1 MHLKDNYFTLVFIAI
16 IVALAGEL
24 KFYPFHGSFRIGL
37 GIPIFFLFLLWTR
50 KIHAIFAGFLVGIF
64 VVTFRIALDSY
75 FNHSLHFSSELVLH
89 FSSLFYY
96 VTYSL
101 LFYLAKINKIHQ
113 KPVLIGF
120 WAVLIEITASMI
132 ELIVR
137 HLILGSLISFTM
149 IGEIIIISFIR
160 SFFTLSFFYIIMLN
174 RAKRLAEQQL
184 RQNSHM
190 ILLISNLYEE
200 SIQLKKSLQNAED
213 ITRDCYTL
221 YQTLLTT
228 DTILNVKELSEK
240 LLGITGQVHEIKKD
254 NQRIYAG
261 LSKMI
266 ADGNSTDYM
275 RIDDISSII
284 LETNKKYSYSL
295 DKNIEFHSIIN
306 DVFPPVHVYTVLSII
321 NNLVSNSVE
330 AIKIDGSIILSIG
343 KTHEFIEFT
352 VTDDAG
358 GIPNNK
364 KELIFKPGYTT
375 KYDNSGKPSTG
386 MGLPY
391 VKDVVNN
398 LKGTIVVQDNS
409 ENLGTVF
416 VIQLPINNLIQK
428 G

>member
-1 MHLKDNYFTLVFIAI
+1 MKDNYFTLVFIAI
-16 IVALAGEL
+16 IVTLAGEL
-24 KFYPFHGSFRIGL
+24 KFYPFQGSFRIGL
-37 GIPIFFLFLLWTR
+37 GIPIFFLFLLWTH
-50 KIHAIFAGFLVGIF
+50 KIPAILAGFLVGIL
-64 VVTFRIALDSY
+64 VVAFRITLDSY
-75 FNHSLHFSSELVLH
+75 FNGSFHFSYELVLH

-96 VTYSL
+96 VTYSF
-101 LFYLAKINKIHQ
+101 LFYLAKINKIHHR
-113 KPVLIGF
+113 PLLIGF
-120 WAVLIEITASMI
+120 FAVLIEMTASMM

-137 HLILGSLISFTM
+137 HLILGNTINFTM
-149 IGEIIIISFIR
+149 ICEIIIISFIR

-174 RAKRLAEQQL
+174 HAKHLAEKQL
-184 RQNSHM
+184 KQNSHM
-190 ILLISNLYEE
+190 VLLISNLYEE

-213 ITRDCYTL
+213 ITRDCYNL
-221 YQTLLTT
+221 YQNLLNT

-266 ADGNSTDYM
+266 AHGNSTDYM
-275 RIDDISSII
+275 TIDEISSII

-295 DKNIEFHSIIN
+295 HKNIEFDSVIN
-306 DVFPPVHVYTVLSII
+306 DVYPPMHVYTVLSII

-330 AIKIDGSIILSIG
+330 AIKIDGSIKLSIC
-343 KTHEFIEFT
+343 KTRELIEFI

-358 GIPNNK
+358 GIPKNK

-398 LKGTIVVQDNS
+398 LKGTIVAQDNS
-409 ENLGTVF
+409 EALGTVF
-416 VIQLPINNLIQK
+416 VIQLPISNLIQR

>member
-1 MHLKDNYFTLVFIAI
+1 MKDNYFTLVFIAI
-16 IVALAGEL
+16 IVTLASEL
-24 KFYPFHGSFRIGL
+24 KFYPFQGSFRIGL

-50 KIHAIFAGFLVGIF
+50 KIPAILAGFLVGIL
-64 VVTFRIALDSY
+64 VVAFRITLDSY
-75 FNHSLHFSSELVLH
+75 FNGSFHFSSELVLH

-96 VTYSL
+96 VTYSF
-101 LFYLAKINKIHQ
+101 LFYLAKINKIHHR
-113 KPVLIGF
+113 PLLIGF
-120 WAVLIEITASMI
+120 FAVLIEMTASMM

-137 HLILGSLISFTM
+137 HLILGNLIDFTM
-149 IGEIIIISFIR
+149 ICEIIIISFIR

-174 RAKRLAEQQL
+174 RAKHLAEKQL
-184 RQNSHM
+184 KQNSHM

-221 YQTLLTT
+221 YQNLLNT

-275 RIDDISSII
+275 TIDEISSII

-295 DKNIEFHSIIN
+295 HKNIEFDSVIN
-306 DVFPPVHVYTVLSII
+306 DVYPPMHVYTVLSII

-330 AIKIDGSIILSIG
+330 AIKIDGSIKLSIC
-343 KTHEFIEFT
+343 KTRELIEFI

-358 GIPNNK
+358 GIPKNK

-398 LKGTIVVQDNS
+398 LKGTIVAQDNS
-409 ENLGTVF
+409 KALGTVF
-416 VIQLPINNLIQK
+416 VIQLPISNLIQR

>member
-1 MHLKDNYFTLVFIAI
+1 MKDNYFTLVFIAI
-16 IVALAGEL
+16 IVTLAGEL
-24 KFYPFHGSFRIGL
+24 KFYPFQGSFRIGL
-37 GIPIFFLFLLWTR
+37 GIPIFFLFLLWTH
-50 KIHAIFAGFLVGIF
+50 KIPAILAGFLVGIL
-64 VVTFRIALDSY
+64 VVAFRITLDSY
-75 FNHSLHFSSELVLH
+75 FNGSFHFSYELVLH

-96 VTYSL
+96 VTYSF
-101 LFYLAKINKIHQ
+101 LFYLAKINKIHHR
-113 KPVLIGF
+113 PLLIGF
-120 WAVLIEITASMI
+120 FAVLIEMTASMM

-137 HLILGSLISFTM
+137 HLILGNTINFTM
-149 IGEIIIISFIR
+149 ISEIIIISFIR

-174 RAKRLAEQQL
+174 RAKHLAEKQL
-184 RQNSHM
+184 KQNSHM

-221 YQTLLTT
+221 YQNLLNT

-275 RIDDISSII
+275 TIDEISSII

-295 DKNIEFHSIIN
+295 HKNIEFNSVIN
-306 DVFPPVHVYTVLSII
+306 DVYPPMHVYTVLSII

-330 AIKIDGSIILSIG
+330 AIKIDGSIKLSIC
-343 KTHEFIEFT
+343 KTRQLIEFI

-358 GIPNNK
+358 GIPKNK

-398 LKGTIVVQDNS
+398 LKGTIVAQDNS
-409 ENLGTVF
+409 EALGTVF
-416 VIQLPINNLIQK
+416 VIQLPISNLIQR

>member
-1 MHLKDNYFTLVFIAI
+1 MKDNYFTLIFIAI
-16 IVALAGEL
+16 IVTLAGEL

-50 KIHAIFAGFLVGIF
+50 KIPAILAGFLVGIF
-64 VVTFRIALDSY
+64 VVAFRITLDSY
-75 FNHSLHFSSELVLH
+75 FNGSFHFSSELVLH

-101 LFYLAKINKIHQ
+101 LFYLAKINKIHHR
-113 KPVLIGF
+113 PLLIGF
-120 WAVLIEITASMI
+120 FAVLIEMTASMM
-132 ELIVR
+132 ELLVR
-137 HLILGSLISFTM
+137 HLILGNTINFTM
-149 IGEIIIISFIR
+149 ISEIIIISFIR
-160 SFFTLSFFYIIMLN
+160 SFFTLSFFYIVMLN
-174 RAKRLAEQQL
+174 RAKHLAEKQL

-200 SIQLKKSLQNAED
+200 SVQLRKSLQNAED

-221 YQTLLTT
+221 YQNLLNT
-228 DTILNVKELSEK
+228 DTILNVKELSQK

-275 RIDDISSII
+275 TIDEIISII

-295 DKNIEFHSIIN
+295 HKNIEFNSVIN
-306 DVFPPVHVYTVLSII
+306 DVYPPMHVYTVLSII

-330 AIKIDGSIILSIG
+330 AIKIDGSINLSIS
-343 KTHEFIEFT
+343 KTRELIEFI
-352 VTDDAG
+352 VADDAG

-391 VKDVVNN
+391 IKDVVNN
-398 LKGTIVVQDNS
+398 LKGTIVARDNS
-409 ENLGTVF
+409 ENLGTIF
-416 VIQLPINNLIQK
+416 VIQLPISNLIQK

>member
-1 MHLKDNYFTLVFIAI
+1 MKDNYFTLIFVSIFIT
-16 IVALAGEL
+16 LAGEL
-24 KFYPFHGSFRIGL
+24 KFYPFQGSFRIGL

-50 KIHAIFAGFLVGIF
+50 KIPAIMAGCIVGIF
-64 VVTFRIALDSY
+64 VVIFRITLDLY
-75 FNHSLHFSSELVLH
+75 FNSSLHFNSELLLH

-101 LFYLAKINKIHQ
+101 FFYLAKINKIHHR
-113 KPVLIGF
+113 PLLIGF
-120 WAVLIEITASMI
+120 FAVLIEMPACMM
-132 ELIVR
+132 ELLIR
-137 HLILGSLISFTM
+137 HMILGNLINFTM
-149 IGEIIIISFIR
+149 ISQILIISFIR

-174 RAKRLAEQQL
+174 RAKHLAEQQL
-184 RQNSHM
+184 KQNSHM

-200 SIQLKKSLQNAED
+200 SVQLKKSLQNAED

-221 YQTLLTT
+221 YQHLL
-228 DTILNVKELSEK
+228 DTNAILNVYELREK
-240 LLGITGQVHEIKKD
+240 LLGIAGQVHEIKKD

-275 RIDDISSII
+275 RIDEISRII
-284 LETNKKYSYSL
+284 IETNKKYAYSL
-295 DKNIEFHSIIN
+295 DKNIEFHTVIN
-306 DVFPPVHVYTVLSII
+306 EDFPTMHVYTILSII

-330 AIKIDGSIILSIG
+330 AIEEYGSIKLSIC
-343 KTHEFIEFT
+343 KIHDLIEFR
-352 VTDDAG
+352 VSDNAG
-358 GIPNNK
+358 GIPENK

-391 VKDVVNN
+391 VKYVVNN
-398 LKGTIVVQDNS
+398 LQGTMVAEQNT
-409 ENLGTVF
+409 EKLGTVF
-416 VIQLPINNLIQK
+416 VIQLPLSNLTQK

>member
-1 MHLKDNYFTLVFIAI
+1 LKDNYFTLFFVTI
-16 IVALAGEL
+16 IVTLAGEL
-24 KFYPFHGSFRIGL
+24 KFYPFQGSFRIGL

-50 KIHAIFAGFLVGIF
+50 KIPAIIAGCIVGIF
-64 VVTFRIALDSY
+64 VVIFRISLDFY
-75 FNHSLHFSSELVLH
+75 FNCNLHFNSELLLH

-101 LFYLAKINKIHQ
+101 FFYLARINKIHDR
-113 KPVLIGF
+113 PLLIGF
-120 WAVLIEITASMI
+120 FAVLIEMPACTM
-132 ELIVR
+132 ELVVR
-137 HLILGSLISFTM
+137 HLILGNMINFTM
-149 IGEIIIISFIR
+149 ISEIIIISFIR

-174 RAKRLAEQQL
+174 RAKHLSEQQS

-200 SIQLKKSLQNAED
+200 SIQLKKTLQNAED

-221 YQTLLTT
+221 YQNLLNT
-228 DTILNVKELSEK
+228 DTIINITYLREK
-240 LLGITGQVHEIKKD
+240 LLGIAGEVHEIKKD

-266 ADGNSTDYM
+266 SDGNSTDYM
-275 RIDDISSII
+275 SINEISSII

-295 DKNIEFHSIIN
+295 HKNIQFNSVIN
-306 DVFPPVHVYTVLSII
+306 EVFPPIRVYTILSII

-330 AIKIDGSIILSIG
+330 AIKESGEIKLTIC
-343 KTHEFIEFT
+343 KTHDLIELR
-352 VTDDAG
+352 VEDDAG
-358 GIPNNK
+358 GIPENK

-375 KYDNSGKPSTG
+375 KYDNSGTPSTG

-391 VKDVVNN
+391 VKYIVNN
-398 LKGTIVVQDNS
+398 LQGNMVVEQNLEKLGTI
-409 ENLGTVF
+409 F
-416 VIQLPINNLIQK
+416 VIQLPISNLTQK